1 MMVETKPPADK
12 LRQLDERLKRAGLRA
27 TRQRL
32 ELGRLL
38 FRNGHRH
45 VTAEQLYD
53 ESLAAGMQV
62 SLATVYNTL
71 NQFSDAGLLR
81 QVVLNASQ
89 TYYDTNMGNHYHFYL
104 SRTQDLVDIDASKVE
119 VRGLPKI
126 PAGQKIASVDVMV
139 RLEDDT

>member
-45 VTAEQLYD
+45 VTAKQLYD
-53 ESLAAGMQV
+53 GSLAAGMQV

-89 TYYDTNMGNHYHFYL
+89 TL
-104 SRTQDLVDIDASKVE
+104 SPNTCLLYTSPSPRDS
-119 VRGLPKI
+119 
-126 PAGQKIASVDVMV
+126 
-139 RLEDDT
+139 

>member
-1 MMVETKPPADK
+1 MIAQHPSASA
-12 LRQLDERLKRAGLRA
+12 LRQLEKRLRAAGLRA

-45 VTAEQLYD
+45 VTAEKLYE
-53 ESLAAGMQV
+53 ESLAAGLRV
-62 SLATVYNTL
+62 SLATIYNTL
-71 NQFSDAGLLR
+71 NQFSEAGLLR
-81 QVVLNASQ
+81 QVALNASQ

-104 SRTQDLVDIDASKVE
+104 PREQKLIDIDASKVK

-139 RLEDDT
+139 RLEDE